1 MLAVADRQVVI
12 GLQLDLALSVHGVML
27 LGLELAVAVR
37 LHGVVA
43 FVADADLL
51 VVLDVLVPVA
61 LGMDED
67 LFLALAILDAQLV
80 VAAAARAAEALEDA
94 AGLVRRQL
102 VGHRVG
108 GVVDAA
114 ADQRLVGIAFE
125 EVHQHFHADPR
136 NDDAAIA
143 VAGPTAGYA

>member
-1 MLAVADRQVVI
+1 MVI
-12 GLQLDLALSVHGVML
+12 GLQLDLALSAYGVML

-80 VAAAARAAEALEDA
+80 VATPPGLLRLLKTLRVWF
-94 AGLVRRQL
+94 AG
-102 VGHRVG
+102 
-108 GVVDAA
+108 
-114 ADQRLVGIAFE
+114 
-125 EVHQHFHADPR
+125 
-136 NDDAAIA
+136 NS
-143 VAGPTAGYA
+143 